1 VLVLR
6 AACLRTLGLILAAT
20 LWGGW
25 VSTARAAS
33 GDWYLALGD
42 SLAAGFQSQPS
53 VVGGGY
59 ANRLAVHMQ
68 TVDPGIQLK
77 DIAIPGETT
86 TSFVGGQLGA
96 AEAFLRANRGRVPL
110 VTIDIGGND
119 VGGCGPVTRPASRPG
134 SPRSTGT
141 SR

>member
-6 AACLRTLGLILAAT
+6 MPFLRTLGLILAAT
-20 LWGGW
+20 LWGGS
-25 VSTARAAS
+25 VSTAHAAS
-33 GDWYLALGD
+33 GDLYLALGD
-42 SLAAGFQSQPS
+42 SLAAGVQSQPS

-59 ANRLAVHMQ
+59 ANRLAVHMR

-77 DIAIPGETT
+77 NIAVPGETT
-86 TSFVGGQLGA
+86 TSFVDGQLA
-96 AEAFLRANRGRVPL
+96 EAEAFLQAHRGRVPF

-119 VGGCGPVTRPASRPG
+119 VAAAAPVTRPASRRG
-134 SPRSTGT
+134 SPRSIGT